1 MRRPIENG
9 DIKNWDD
16 MEKLWHHTYK
26 ELGVQ
31 SEEFP
36 VLLTEAPTNPAAS
49 REKMTETMFEA
60 FRVPALYVANKAVL
74 ALFASGRTTGLV
86 LDSGYDTTFSVPI
99 YEGYALPYCVQHLGV
114 GGRHVTLHLLQ
125 LLSQRG
131 HTLPINIAN
140 DVKENLCYIAL
151 DNQNELSSN
160 SGSKGY
166 ELPDGKVIFIEG
178 KERLQCPEILFK
190 SGLVGGK
197 DLCGFSE
204 AILRSVDARCDAML
218 ELRRDM
224 YSNIV
229 LSGGNTMFP
238 GLKDRLDREL
248 NSKLSPKYYRCA
260 VIAPSERKLTTWIG
274 GSILGSL
281 STFQQMWISKAE
293 YGEVGPSIV
302 SRKCF

>member
-1 MRRPIENG
+1 MCRPIENA
-9 DIKNWDD
+9 DVK
-16 MEKLWHHTYK
+16 KLGRHG
-26 ELGVQ
+26 E
-31 SEEFP
+31 
-36 VLLTEAPTNPAAS
+36 
-49 REKMTETMFEA
+49 
-60 FRVPALYVANKAVL
+60 VL
-74 ALFASGRTTGLV
+74 APHLQGARCSVGGVPGSLDRGSHQPCGHQGEDDGGHVRGIESPGAIRRQQGRPRPARRTTGLV

-140 DVKENLCYIAL
+140 DIKEKLCHVAL
-151 DNQNELSSN
+151 DDQNELSSS
-160 SGSKGY
+160 SGSRGY

-229 LSGGNTMFP
+229 LSGGNTMYP
-238 GLKDRLDREL
+238 GLKDRLDHEL
-248 NSKLSPKYYRCA
+248 NAKLSPKYYRCA

-281 STFQQMWISKAE
+281 STFQQMWISKEE

-302 SRKCF
+302 TRKCF

>member
-1 MRRPIENG
+1 MRRLIENG

-31 SEEFP
+31 PEEFP

-74 ALFASGRTTGLV
+74 ALLASGRTTGLV

-99 YEGYALPYCVQHLGV
+99 YEGYALPYCVQHIGV
-114 GGRHVTLHLLQ
+114 GGRHVTLQLLQ
-125 LLSQRG
+125 LLSQSG
-131 HTLPINIAN
+131 HTLSLNIAN
-140 DVKENLCYIAL
+140 DVKEKLCHVAF
-151 DNQNELSSN
+151 DDQNDLSFN
-160 SGSKGY
+160 SGSEGY

-178 KERLQCPEILFK
+178 K
-190 SGLVGGK
+190 SGLVGEK
-197 DLCGFSE
+197 DIFGFSE
-204 AILRSVDARCDAML
+204 AILKSVDTRCDAML
-218 ELRRDM
+218 ELRKDM
-224 YSNIV
+224 YRNTI

-238 GLKDRLDREL
+238 GLQDRLDHEL
-248 NSKLSPKYYRCA
+248 NSKLSPRNGRWA
-260 VIAPSERKLTTWIG
+260 VFAPSERKLTTWIG

-281 STFQQMWISKAE
+281 PTFQHMWISKEE
-293 YGEVGPSIV
+293 YSEVGPSIV

>member
-16 MEKLWHHTYK
+16 MEKFWHHTYK

-36 VLLTEAPTNPAAS
+36 VLLTEAPTNPAAI

-99 YEGYALPYCVQHLGV
+99 YEGHALPYCVQHLGV
-114 GGRHVTLHLLQ
+114 GGRHVTLRLLQ

-140 DVKENLCYIAL
+140 DVKEKLCHVAL
-151 DNQNELSSN
+151 DVQNEVSFS
-160 SGSKGY
+160 SGSRGY
-166 ELPDGKVIFIEG
+166 KLPDGKVIFIEG

-190 SGLVGGK
+190 SSLVGEK
-197 DLCGFSE
+197 DLSGFSE
-204 AILRSVDARCDAML
+204 AILESVDTRCDAML

-224 YSNIV
+224 YRNIV

-238 GLKDRLDREL
+238 GLKDRLDHEL
-248 NSKLSPKYYRCA
+248 NSKLIHLPPA
-260 VIAPSERKLTTWIG
+260 VIAPPERKLTTWIG

-281 STFQQMWISKAE
+281 PTFQQMWISKEE
-293 YGEVGPSIV
+293 YSEVGPTIV

>member
-36 VLLTEAPTNPAAS
+36 AQAN

-60 FRVPALYVANKAVL
+60 LRVPALYVANKAVL
-74 ALFASGRTTGLV
+74 ALLASGRTTGLF

-140 DVKENLCYIAL
+140 DAKEKLCHVAFDI
-151 DNQNELSSN
+151 
-160 SGSKGY
+160 
-166 ELPDGKVIFIEG
+166 
-178 KERLQCPEILFK
+178 
-190 SGLVGGK
+190 
-197 DLCGFSE
+197 
-204 AILRSVDARCDAML
+204 
-218 ELRRDM
+218 
-224 YSNIV
+224 
-229 LSGGNTMFP
+229 
-238 GLKDRLDREL
+238 
-248 NSKLSPKYYRCA
+248 
-260 VIAPSERKLTTWIG
+260 
-274 GSILGSL
+274 
-281 STFQQMWISKAE
+281 
-293 YGEVGPSIV
+293 
-302 SRKCF
+302 